1 MMLRLTALLAVF
13 VMLAGCST
21 SPTGRSQ
28 LVLMPDSQMNQM
40 GLQAFTTIK
49 KETPVDASRE
59 SNAYVQCVAN
69 AITREVGGNWE
80 VAVFKDDSANAF
92 ALPGNKIGVHTG
104 MLQVAKNQHQL
115 AAVIGHEVAH
125 VLSHHSNER
134 VSQKF
139 AVEQGLGLVNALASP
154 QSGTGQAVMGM
165 LGVGAQFGIL
175 MPFSRVQESEADTY
189 GLKLMARAGFDPR
202 ESVNL
207 WINMGKTNKGQP
219 PEFLSTHP
227 SHSTRISDLRRN
239 MSANMRIYQQAQN
252 AGKRPA
258 CR

>member
-1 MMLRLTALLAVF
+1 MMKPLLALLTGALLV
-13 VMLAGCST
+13 ACST

-40 GLQAFTTIK
+40 GLQAFTNL
-49 KETPVDASRE
+49 KEKTPLDTGRQANS
-59 SNAYVQCVAN
+59 YVQCVAR

-80 VAVFKDDSANAF
+80 IAVFKDDSANAF

-104 MLQVAKNQHQL
+104 LLNVAKNQHQL
-115 AAVIGHEVAH
+115 ATVFGDGVAH
-125 VLSHHSNER
+125 VLSRHSNER

-139 AVEQGLGLVNALASP
+139 AVEQGLGLVNAVASP
-154 QSGTGQAVMGM
+154 TSGTGKTLMGLM
-165 LGVGAQFGIL
+165 GVGAQFGIL
-175 MPFSRVQESEADTY
+175 MPFSRVQESEADQY
-189 GLKLMARAGFDPR
+189 GLNLMAKAGFDPR

-207 WINMGKTNKGQP
+207 WVNMGKASKGSP

-227 SHSTRISDLRRN
+227 SHSTRISDLQ
-239 MSANMRIYQQAQN
+239 AKIPAAMRLYQQAQN